1 MSLENIL
8 FVCIGNGKIIG
19 DSLGP
24 LIGTVLEKNKR
35 LIQNNVK
42 IDVIGTFENP
52 ILYYN
57 VEEFIKNI
65 DSQDYSEIVIIDSA
79 LGSKENIGKV
89 MITPAEILI
98 GVGVNRGRM
107 VKGDI
112 ILKGVVG
119 INYNNISRN
128 LIELESIEAKQ
139 VENIAGKML
148 DIIYS
153 IIFRKTE
160 RIVCSVK

>member
-1 MSLENIL
+1 MENIL

-24 LIGTVLEKNKR
+24 LIGTVLKKNKR
-35 LIQNNVK
+35 LIQNNVN

-57 VEEFIKNI
+57 VEKFIKNI

-98 GVGVNRGRM
+98 GVGVNRGRR

-128 LIELESIEAKQ
+128 LIELESVEAKQ
-139 VENIAGKML
+139 IEKIASKML

-160 RIVCSVK
+160 RII

>member
-1 MSLENIL
+1 MKNIL

-79 LGSKENIGKV
+79 LGSKENIEKV

-128 LIELESIEAKQ
+128 LIELESVEAKQ
-139 VENIAGKML
+139 VENIASKML

-160 RIVCSVK
+160 RIV

>member
-57 VEEFIKNI
+57 VEEFIKKI

-128 LIELESIEAKQ
+128 LIELESVEAKQ

-153 IIFRKTE
+153 IIFRKT
-160 RIVCSVK
+160 

>member
-1 MSLENIL
+1 MSLKNIL

-35 LIQNNVK
+35 LIQNNLK

-128 LIELESIEAKQ
+128 LIELESVEAKQ
-139 VENIAGKML
+139 VEKIASKML

-160 RIVCSVK
+160 RIV

>member
-1 MSLENIL
+1 MSLKNIL

-57 VEEFIKNI
+57 VEEFIKKI

-128 LIELESIEAKQ
+128 LMELESVEAKQ
-139 VENIAGKML
+139 VEKIADKML

-160 RIVCSVK
+160 RIV

>member
-1 MSLENIL
+1 MSLKNIL

-98 GVGVNRGRM
+98 GVGVNSCLLYTSPSPR
-107 VKGDI
+107 D
-112 ILKGVVG
+112 
-119 INYNNISRN
+119 
-128 LIELESIEAKQ
+128 
-139 VENIAGKML
+139 
-148 DIIYS
+148 
-153 IIFRKTE
+153 
-160 RIVCSVK
+160 

>member
-1 MSLENIL
+1 MKNIL

-128 LIELESIEAKQ
+128 LIELENVEAKQ
-139 VENIAGKML
+139 VEKIAGKML

-160 RIVCSVK
+160 RIV

>member
-1 MSLENIL
+1 MKNIL

-128 LIELESIEAKQ
+128 LIELESVEAKQ
-139 VENIAGKML
+139 VEKIASKML

-160 RIVCSVK
+160 RIV

>member
-1 MSLENIL
+1 MENIL

-107 VKGDI
+107 IKGDI

-128 LIELESIEAKQ
+128 LIELESVEAKQ

-160 RIVCSVK
+160 RIV

>member
-35 LIQNNVK
+35 LIQNNVN

-57 VEEFIKNI
+57 VEKFIKNI
-65 DSQDYSEIVIIDSA
+65 NSQDYSEIVIIDSA

-89 MITPAEILI
+89 VITPAEILI
-98 GVGVNRGRM
+98 GVGVNRGRR

-128 LIELESIEAKQ
+128 LIELESVETKQ
-139 VENIAGKML
+139 VEKIAGKML

-160 RIVCSVK
+160 RIV

>member
-1 MSLENIL
+1 MSLKNIL

-57 VEEFIKNI
+57 VEEFIKKI

-160 RIVCSVK
+160 RIG

>member
-1 MSLENIL
+1 MKNIL

-57 VEEFIKNI
+57 VEEFIQNI

-128 LIELESIEAKQ
+128 LIELESVEAKQ
-139 VENIAGKML
+139 VEKIASKML

-160 RIVCSVK
+160 RIV

>member
-1 MSLENIL
+1 MKNIL

-35 LIQNNVK
+35 LIQNNVN
-42 IDVIGTFENP
+42 IEVIGTFENP

-128 LIELESIEAKQ
+128 LIELESVEAKQ

-160 RIVCSVK
+160 RIV

>member
-1 MSLENIL
+1 MKNIL

-128 LIELESIEAKQ
+128 LMELESVEAKQ
-139 VENIAGKML
+139 VEKIASKML

-160 RIVCSVK
+160 RIV

>member
-160 RIVCSVK
+160 RIV

>member
-1 MSLENIL
+1 MSLKNIL

-35 LIQNNVK
+35 LIQNNVN
-42 IDVIGTFENP
+42 IEVIGTFENP

-128 LIELESIEAKQ
+128 LIELESVEAKQ
-139 VENIAGKML
+139 VENIADKML

-160 RIVCSVK
+160 RIG

>member
-1 MSLENIL
+1 MKNIL

-35 LIQNNVK
+35 LIQNNVN
-42 IDVIGTFENP
+42 IEVIGTFENP

-128 LIELESIEAKQ
+128 LIELESVEAKQ
-139 VENIAGKML
+139 VENIASKML

-160 RIVCSVK
+160 RIV

>member
-1 MSLENIL
+1 MKNIL

-35 LIQNNVK
+35 LIQNNVN
-42 IDVIGTFENP
+42 IEVIGTFENP

-128 LIELESIEAKQ
+128 LIELESVEAKQ
-139 VENIAGKML
+139 VENIADKML

-160 RIVCSVK
+160 RIG

>member
-1 MSLENIL
+1 MKNIL

-128 LIELESIEAKQ
+128 LIELESVEANQ
-139 VENIAGKML
+139 VEKIASKML

-160 RIVCSVK
+160 RIG

>member
-1 MSLENIL
+1 MKNIL

-35 LIQNNVK
+35 LIQNNVN
-42 IDVIGTFENP
+42 IEVIGTFENP

-128 LIELESIEAKQ
+128 LMELESVEAKQ
-139 VENIAGKML
+139 VEKIADKML

-160 RIVCSVK
+160 RIV

>member
-1 MSLENIL
+1 MKNIL

-128 LIELESIEAKQ
+128 LIELESVEAKQ
-139 VENIAGKML
+139 IEKIASKML

-160 RIVCSVK
+160 RIV

>member
-1 MSLENIL
+1 MENIL

-57 VEEFIKNI
+57 VEEFIKKI

-128 LIELESIEAKQ
+128 LIELESVEAKQ

-153 IIFRKTE
+153 IIFRKT
-160 RIVCSVK
+160 

>member
-1 MSLENIL
+1 MENIL

-35 LIQNNVK
+35 LIQNNVN
-42 IDVIGTFENP
+42 IEVIGTFENP

-128 LIELESIEAKQ
+128 LMELESVEAKQ
-139 VENIAGKML
+139 VENIADKML

-160 RIVCSVK
+160 RIV

>member
-1 MSLENIL
+1 MKNIL

-160 RIVCSVK
+160 RIV

>member
-1 MSLENIL
+1 MENIL

-35 LIQNNVK
+35 LIQNNVN

-57 VEEFIKNI
+57 VEKVIKNI
-65 DSQDYSEIVIIDSA
+65 NSQDYSEIVIIDSA

-89 MITPAEILI
+89 VITPAEILI
-98 GVGVNRGRM
+98 GVGVNRGRR

-128 LIELESIEAKQ
+128 LIELEGVETKQ
-139 VENIAGKML
+139 VEKIAGKML

-160 RIVCSVK
+160 RIV

>member
-1 MSLENIL
+1 MSLKNIL

-128 LIELESIEAKQ
+128 LIELESVEAKQ
-139 VENIAGKML
+139 VEKIASKML

-160 RIVCSVK
+160 RIV

>member
-1 MSLENIL
+1 MSLKNIL

-128 LIELESIEAKQ
+128 LIELESVEANQ
-139 VENIAGKML
+139 VEKIASKML

-160 RIVCSVK
+160 RIG

>member
-1 MSLENIL
+1 MSLKNIL

-35 LIQNNVK
+35 LIQNNVN
-42 IDVIGTFENP
+42 IEVIGTFENP

-128 LIELESIEAKQ
+128 LMELESVEAKQ
-139 VENIAGKML
+139 VEKIADKML

-160 RIVCSVK
+160 RIV

>member
-89 MITPAEILI
+89 VITPAEILI

-128 LIELESIEAKQ
+128 LIELESVEAKQ
-139 VENIAGKML
+139 VEKIASKML

-160 RIVCSVK
+160 RIV

>member
-128 LIELESIEAKQ
+128 LIELESIEANQ

-160 RIVCSVK
+160 RIV

>member
-65 DSQDYSEIVIIDSA
+65 DSQGYSEIVIIDSA

-160 RIVCSVK
+160 RIV

>member
-1 MSLENIL
+1 MSLKNIL

-128 LIELESIEAKQ
+128 LIELESVEAKQ
-139 VENIAGKML
+139 VEKIASKML

-153 IIFRKTE
+153 IIFRKT
-160 RIVCSVK
+160 

>member
-128 LIELESIEAKQ
+128 LTELESVEAKQ
-139 VENIAGKML
+139 IENIAGKML

-160 RIVCSVK
+160 RIV

>member
-1 MSLENIL
+1 MKNIL

-98 GVGVNRGRM
+98 GVGVNRGRI

-128 LIELESIEAKQ
+128 LIELESIEVKQ
-139 VENIAGKML
+139 IENIAGKML

-160 RIVCSVK
+160 RIG

>member
-1 MSLENIL
+1 MENIL

-128 LIELESIEAKQ
+128 LIELESVEANQ
-139 VENIAGKML
+139 VEKIASKML

-160 RIVCSVK
+160 RIV

>member
-1 MSLENIL
+1 MSLKNIL

-35 LIQNNVK
+35 LIQNNVN
-42 IDVIGTFENP
+42 IEVIGTFENP

-128 LIELESIEAKQ
+128 LIELESVEAKQ
-139 VENIAGKML
+139 VEKIADKML

-160 RIVCSVK
+160 RIV

>member
-1 MSLENIL
+1 MSLKNIL

-57 VEEFIKNI
+57 VEEFIKKI

-128 LIELESIEAKQ
+128 LIELESVEANQ
-139 VENIAGKML
+139 VEKIASKML

-160 RIVCSVK
+160 RIG

>member
-35 LIQNNVK
+35 LIQNNVN

-65 DSQDYSEIVIIDSA
+65 DSQHYSEIVIIDSA
-79 LGSKENIGKV
+79 LGSKANIGKV
-89 MITPAEILI
+89 MITTAEILI
-98 GVGVNRGRM
+98 GVGVNRGRR

-112 ILKGVVG
+112 ILKGIVG

-128 LIELESIEAKQ
+128 LIELESVETKQ
-139 VENIAGKML
+139 VEKIAGKML

-160 RIVCSVK
+160 RIV

>member
-1 MSLENIL
+1 MKNIL

-35 LIQNNVK
+35 LIQNNVN

-89 MITPAEILI
+89 MITPTEILI

-128 LIELESIEAKQ
+128 LIELESVEAKQ
-139 VENIAGKML
+139 VEKIADKML

-160 RIVCSVK
+160 RIG

>member
-1 MSLENIL
+1 MKNIL

-128 LIELESIEAKQ
+128 LIELESVEAKQ
-139 VENIAGKML
+139 VENIASKML

-160 RIVCSVK
+160 RIV